1 MKLGSGN
8 SVHRRIRGG
17 GIPKGAWSPSPD
29 PSDTSWDDTVQSGKT
44 VIPVLFHVVSKYKT
58 VDGKRVVDTDY
69 SHGITIEY
77 LEEVIA
83 NVNSMLRGTFLPTY
97 DGESVGFGGMLINE
111 DSHGVECNFEVKL
124 AEFIPANT
132 YKYFNYGHA
141 DYKQYDDTGKSLRV
155 KSPLSFNV
163 DQISSGGASSYQ
175 NDFNT
180 AKSNL
185 QAAQNAANAAYTT
198 MPNSEILAIKNWGGF
213 VRTSGVIQYDL
224 EHFYNPTTLL
234 AARTAVGDAA
244 TGNYGEGES
253 DRNEYIASPLI
264 FGYHWMAGSYAAGEW
279 PYNMPFGNNATQNN
293 CSSVSASFPGL
304 NVWVI
309 DDESKNWGGYGSNG
323 NAKPHYYDY
332 HGNCFMR
339 YKDGV
344 KGKENFQATLLHE
357 LGHVF
362 GLKHTWDGGVLCQA
376 QPYGIK
382 PEFKLPAVNQQVTPS
397 DTSQV
402 NANTT
407 PNVEQFNTLS
417 SDERTFI
424 ELWHK
429 EFLPSYT
436 RGLKHNDLT
445 DSSKNFST
453 YIRLHRTTHNGT
465 IVKSINSDI
474 DSWFDISI
482 GGISGASN
490 LRNEYSYGQWHT
502 AWRRLQ
508 QGYSAQQDP
517 PFFWTG
523 SVHSSD
529 TAADLGGSDPQGG
542 GAQLVINKTDGN
554 GDLMVNVV
562 NGSDG
567 RTRIPFCIPNP
578 DGTPSND
585 YDEFWMYN
593 MNWLNPD
600 YPPYPYDWST
610 QKIYDQYEADG
621 STPLC
626 PCLYA
631 AQTYSKTW
639 VPGTTIQASDVSSSA
654 FNTSTGKGTLMPT
667 NKDFST
673 NESTIR
679 TNTDAW
685 QDMIFDLLR
694 NARAD
699 ASHNYFTHREG
710 SGYTYEG
717 LNKPLAKDLLDPF
730 WLDWSDGDVW
740 GNYRSSFG
748 KGNWY
753 GKYFTSGSAG
763 TPSQHSF
770 YEGKFYT
777 PYAGANSGVN
787 GALLKMQTEY
797 NGFMPPFGFYGFSS
811 RSCLPSQYIITGA
824 TEFDGTQVA
833 IQGNTTGTHA
843 NSKTDTYTTGG
854 SGNTLEGHR
863 FLNLGYDDEAIYQ
876 PLYIRFTIG
885 SIDSNDPLYNPFKM
899 RLVDHMYGFNETM
912 NMNARATHRVVAGN
926 GNELYTTHPN
936 SSVFGRTNLDIAES
950 EWRRGSHV
958 SFFSDGT
965 GGANGYDIINLYT
978 SNPIEGKMYK
988 GTPITLSW
996 MRNTMNYQ
1004 RSFSYTEYLGRY
1016 NMLEDDYI
1024 RTIRPEIQSL
1034 QPSAFPTLLSEYV
1047 SPIAYSGE
1055 GTTHSYGLQTIN
1067 KPLSTSQRQNA
1078 QYGGR
1083 TGVTVGQL
1091 DRMSDMLNTR
1101 VSAFG
1106 QILDYSEILSKYYED
1121 IASAYGSYDAKTIKD
1136 SIENYLKIQ

>member
-17 GIPKGAWSPSPD
+17 GIPKGAWAPSPD
-29 PSDTSWDDTVQSGKT
+29 PSDTSWDDTVQPGKT

-58 VDGKRVVDTDY
+58 VDGERVVDTDH
-69 SHGITIEY
+69 SHGVTLEY

-83 NVNSMLRGTFLPTY
+83 NVNSMLRSTFVPIY
-97 DGESVGFGGMLINE
+97 NGESVGFGGMLIN
-111 DSHGVECNFEVKL
+111 DSSHGVECNFEVKL
-124 AEFIPANT
+124 AEFIPGAMLN
-132 YKYFNYGHA
+132 YFNYGHP
-141 DYKQYDDTGKSLRV
+141 DYKQYDGSGNSVRV
-155 KSPLSFNV
+155 KSPLSFDIQSITN
-163 DQISSGGASSYQ
+163 DGGNSSYQ
-175 NDFNT
+175 SVFDT
-180 AKSNL
+180 AQNNLKSA
-185 QAAQNAANAAYTT
+185 QAAANSAYSSTANADT
-198 MPNSEILAIKNWGGF
+198 LAIKNWGGF
-213 VRTSGVIQYDL
+213 IRTSGVVQYDL
-224 EHFYNPTTLL
+224 EHFYNPTNLL

-244 TGNYGEGES
+244 TGNYGQGES
-253 DRNEYIASPLI
+253 DRAEYLASPLLYA
-264 FGYHWMAGSYAAGEW
+264 YHWMAGSYAAGEFQ
-279 PYNMPFGNNATQNN
+279 YNAGLGNSTTQDN
-293 CSSVSASFPGL
+293 CSSASASFPGL

-309 DDESKNWGGYGSNG
+309 DDQSTSWSGYSANG

-332 HGNCFMR
+332 HGNCFMK
-339 YKDGV
+339 YKSGV
-344 KGKENFQATLLHE
+344 KGKEEFQATLLHE

-362 GLKHTWDGGVLCQA
+362 GLKHTWDGGVLCQT

-407 PNVEQFNTLS
+407 PDVEQFNTLS
-417 SDERTFI
+417 SDEKTFI

-445 DSSKNFST
+445 DPSKNFST

-474 DSWFDISI
+474 DSWFDFSI
-482 GGISGASN
+482 GGVSDIN
-490 LRNEYSYGQWHT
+490 TLKNTYTYGQWHV
-502 AWRRLQ
+502 AWKRLQ

-542 GAQLVINKTDGN
+542 GAQLVINKTDVNGN
-554 GDLMVNVV
+554 LMVNVV
-562 NGSDG
+562 NGADG

-654 FNTSTGKGTLMPT
+654 FDSSTGKGTLMPT

-694 NARAD
+694 IRDDND
-699 ASHNYFTHREG
+699 HEYFVFKEG
-710 SGYTYEG
+710 EGYGYEG
-717 LNKPLAKDLLDPF
+717 INKVEAKDLLNPF

-740 GNYRSSFG
+740 GNYRSSSS

-753 GKYFTSGSAG
+753 GKYYNWGGG
-763 TPSQHSF
+763 TMSQHSF

-797 NGFMPPFGFYGFSS
+797 NGFMPPFGFYGFSG

-833 IQGNTTGTHA
+833 IQGNAAGTHA
-843 NSKTDTYTTGG
+843 NTKTDTYTTGG
-854 SGNTLEGHR
+854 SGNALEGHR
-863 FLNLGYDDEAIYQ
+863 FINLGYDDEAIYQ
-876 PLYIRFTIG
+876 PLYLRLTIG
-885 SIDSNDPLYNPFKM
+885 STDPDNPLYNPFKM
-899 RLVDHMYGFNETM
+899 KISDHMYGLGETGSID
-912 NMNARATHRVVAGN
+912 AISEHEVAAGN
-926 GNELYTTHPN
+926 GSDLYNAHPN
-936 SSVFGRTNLDIAES
+936 SSIFGRTNLDVAELN
-950 EWRRGSHV
+950 WRRGAHV

-965 GGANGYDIINLYT
+965 GGSKPSDISNLYT

-996 MRNTMNYQ
+996 MRNTMNYI
-1004 RSFSYTEYLGRY
+1004 RDFSYTEYLGRY
-1016 NMLEDDYI
+1016 NMLADDYSH
-1024 RTIRPEIQSL
+1024 TIYREILYLQSD
-1034 QPSAFPTLLSEYV
+1034 AFPTLLSDYV
-1047 SPIAYSGE
+1047 SPVAYSGE
-1055 GTTHSYGLQTIN
+1055 GTDHSFGLQTISR
-1067 KPLSTSQRQNA
+1067 PISQTFRKNA
-1078 QYGGR
+1078 KYGGR
-1083 TGVTVGQL
+1083 TGMTVSQL

-1101 VSAFG
+1101 ESAFS

-1121 IASAYGSYDAKTIKD
+1121 IVAAYGGYDAETIKN
-1136 SIENYLKIQ
+1136 SIENYLKTQ